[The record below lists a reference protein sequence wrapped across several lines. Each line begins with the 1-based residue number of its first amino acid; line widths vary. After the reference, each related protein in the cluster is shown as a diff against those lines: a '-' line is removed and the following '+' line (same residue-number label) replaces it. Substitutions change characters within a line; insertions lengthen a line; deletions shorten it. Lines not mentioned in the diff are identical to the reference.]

1 MDRSDPLL
9 QLFVLYRSHRHHA
22 LAPRVVPAG
31 GDFQHAA
38 HRADR
43 EEGLVRAHERED
55 PFDFFSVSCAN
66 QAAAF
71 DRISRSSLSRA
82 FSRRSRAS
90 SCRSSVVRPS
100 VRLPSSSSACLTQL
114 RIVCAD
120 GSYSRASSFV
130 LRPARTSRTSCSC
143 NSGEYRFPFFPI
155 VDSFSTSSGVHETGS
170 TPVPRSQEWYGVA
183 K

>member
-1 MDRSDPLL
+1 MNRSDPLL
-9 QLFVLYRSHRHHA
+9 QLFVLCGPRGHHA
-22 LAPRVVPAG
+22 LAPRVVPTG
-31 GDFQHAA
+31 GDFQYTA

-43 EEGLVRAHERED
+43 EDSLVGTHERED

-90 SCRSSVVRPS
+90 SCRSSVVRP
-100 VRLPSSSSACLTQL
+100 PYQHHSSSSACLTQL

-130 LRPARTSRTSCSC
+130 PRPARTSRTSCSC
-143 NSGEYRFPFFPI
+143 NSAEYRFPFFPI
-155 VDSFSTSSGVHETGS
+155 VDSFSSSSGC
-170 TPVPRSQEWYGVA
+170 PRNRVNSRE
-183 K
+183 